1 MILHIIICFSFI
13 ASLPWYFSHSP
24 TPGCEELRISFLL
37 SHWICGRSM
46 SADFCFSPSAF
57 RFRTDAVSCARF
69 CPFGFF
75 EVKCLLLTPA
85 ASSRLSTSTQ
95 QLPHQLSIFTSVI
108 LSSSLQFKPG
118 SPEPS
123 HIPESWLNFWISF
136 FLPLFC
142 LQLKHVLRIMKFG
155 SQFLS
160 NPGLKLSS
168 LNNLFLFDL
177 FGDIRCSELI
187 LIHKLIPLGTK
198 LRKFLLLHILSLDHF
213 SFVQYFEILV
223 SPFEFPVPDLLYLCF
238 TVLGFFVVA
247 SLLTFLAVFVE
258 QPSFSR
264 VYFRKS
270 MSLSSTFLQRAYFS
284 SILSLVFSERQKTK
298 RN

>member
-13 ASLPWYFSHSP
+13 ASLSWCFSHSP

-95 QLPHQLSIFTSVI
+95 QLPHQLSIFPSVI
-108 LSSSLQFKPG
+108 LFSNLQFKPG

-142 LQLKHVLRIMKFG
+142 LQLKHVLRIVKFG

-168 LNNLFLFDL
+168 LNNLFFFDL

-187 LIHKLIPLGTK
+187 FIHKLIPLGTK

-213 SFVQYFEILV
+213 SFVQYFEILI
-223 SPFEFPVPDLLYLCF
+223 SPLKFPVTYLLDFSFTILC
-238 TVLGFFVVA
+238 LLVVT
-247 SLLTFLAVFVE
+247 TFLAFLPVFI
-258 QPSFSR
+258 QQSLFLSI
-264 VYFRKS
+264 YFKKS
-270 MSLSSTFLQRAYFS
+270 MSLSSTFLHRAYFS
-284 SILSLVFSERQKTK
+284 SILSLVF
-298 RN
+298 

>member
-37 SHWICGRSM
+37 SRWICGRSM

-85 ASSRLSTSTQ
+85 VSSRLSTSTQ

-142 LQLKHVLRIMKFG
+142 LQLKHVLRIVKFG

-168 LNNLFLFDL
+168 LNNLFFFDL

-187 LIHKLIPLGTK
+187 FIHKLIPLGTK

-213 SFVQYFEILV
+213 SFVQYFEILI
-223 SPFEFPVPDLLYLCF
+223 SPLKFPVTYLLDFSFTILC
-238 TVLGFFVVA
+238 LLVVT
-247 SLLTFLAVFVE
+247 TFLAFLPVFI
-258 QPSFSR
+258 QQSLFLSI
-264 VYFRKS
+264 YFKKS
-270 MSLSSTFLQRAYFS
+270 MSLSSTFLHRAYFS
-284 SILSLVFSERQKTK
+284 STLSLVF
-298 RN
+298 